1 MPTGIATAYDLTVG
15 VKVNMDEA
23 IYMYSPVDSPL
34 ILGTDADGNALIGSS
49 PVDEIRFDW
58 MDDAILTPRS
68 TLAATLVTAAT
79 EIVVASGHQSRFSTG
94 DVLVCSREAGHD
106 ELIRVTGYSATTAD
120 TLLVTRTWNSIG
132 TARQYSQNEEVIG
145 VGQALTEGSDPE
157 AFRSTDRTERQNYTQ
172 IFGPTKIHMSRTEA
186 RVAKYG
192 VSSEWDH
199 QVART
204 IKENLIHR
212 EQAFLYGRKSN
223 DTTNKR
229 RTTGGFFNWITTN
242 VDATSTELS
251 VANIVTN
258 MTTCWNQGGVPD
270 VLMANPN
277 SLQTLNDVDNTSRV
291 RVERTDGVRGRQSV
305 MYLETEYGSLIVA
318 RNRWLNDD
326 DAIAFSRE
334 GVSRRVFDP
343 IVYEPLAKTGDAMT
357 AQIVG
362 EEGFQLKGEKHMFV
376 MNALNYD

>member
-15 VKVNMDEA
+15 VRVNMDQA

-34 ILGTDADGNALIGSS
+34 ILGTDADGNALIGAS
-49 PVDEIRFDW
+49 PVDQIRFDW
-58 MDDAILTPRS
+58 LDDEILTPRS

-79 EIVVASGHQSRFSTG
+79 VMTVASGHRNRFST
-94 DVLVCSREAGHD
+94 DDIVVITREGGHD
-106 ELIRVTGYSATTAD
+106 EQIHITGYGTTTD
-120 TLLVTRTWNSIG
+120 TLLITKQWNSGG
-132 TARQYSQNEEVIG
+132 TSRQYSDGEEVIG
-145 VGQALTEGSDPE
+145 TGQILTEGSDPH

-186 RVAKYG
+186 AIAKYG
-192 VSSEWDH
+192 VASEWDH

-229 RTTGGFFNWITTN
+229 RTTGGLFNWITTN
-242 VDATSTELS
+242 VDASSTSLS

-258 MTTCWNQGGVPD
+258 MTRCWNAGGVPD

-277 SLQTLNDVDNTSRV
+277 ALTTLNDVDNTSRV
-291 RVERTDGVRGRQSV
+291 RVERSDGVRGRQSV
-305 MYLETEYGSLIVA
+305 MLLSTEYGDLIVA

-326 DAIAFSRE
+326 DAVGFTRE
-334 GVSRRVFDP
+334 GVTRRVFDP

-362 EEGFQLKGEKHMFV
+362 EEGLQVKGERHMFV
-376 MNALNYD
+376 MNALDYD